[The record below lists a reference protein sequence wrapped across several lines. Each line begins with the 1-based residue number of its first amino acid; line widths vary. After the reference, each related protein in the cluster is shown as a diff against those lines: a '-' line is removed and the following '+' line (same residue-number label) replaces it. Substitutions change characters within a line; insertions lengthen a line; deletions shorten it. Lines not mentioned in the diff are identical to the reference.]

1 MSQTQTEK
9 IRNIAFIAH
18 GGSGKTSLAEAALF
32 NTGAVNRMGKVEEGN
47 TVMDFLPEEISR
59 QISASS
65 ATAAVEWKG
74 NQINIVDTPG
84 YQDFIADSLFA
95 LRVCDSVVAVV
106 SAVSGVQV
114 NTERLWKE
122 AKSQKLA
129 AVVFINKMDRE
140 RADFDKSISD
150 VEKIL
155 KARPVLLQIP
165 IGAEADFRGVVDL
178 ISMKACIYEMD
189 GSGKFREEEIP
200 GDILNVADDYR
211 EKLVEFAAE
220 GDDALVEKYLDTGE
234 LTEEEVFHGLRA
246 GVTAGDI
253 VPVFC
258 GSATLNIGVKKLLD
272 AIVALM
278 PSPEDMGV
286 VAGTDEKGEKTER
299 RLSAEEPFAA
309 FVYKTIADPYAG
321 KVTLFKILSGTL
333 KADSG
338 FYNATRENKERF
350 GSLFLLQGKKQL
362 NVDQVVAGQL
372 AAVAKLKETR
382 TGDTLT
388 ADGKPF
394 VMSSVQLP
402 EPALS
407 YAISPKSKGD
417 EEKVSQSLARLM
429 EEDPSIRVQRDKA
442 TRENIISGM
451 GQQHIEV
458 TVERLKLK
466 FGVEVEMKVPKVAY
480 KETIKSKTSL
490 QSRYK
495 KQTGGRGQ
503 FGDVWIELEPLPR
516 GQDFEFVNK
525 IVGGVIPRQYIPAV
539 EKGVREAMAEGVL
552 AGYPVTDVRITLYDG
567 SYHSVDSSEMAFK
580 IAASMGFKKG
590 FMDANPVLLEPI
602 VNLEVTVSDDFMGSV
617 IGDLNSRRGKVMGM
631 DPQGNV
637 QIVKAQV
644 PMAEILSY
652 APDLRSMT
660 EGRAFFTV
668 SFSHYEEVPAHLAD
682 KVVEEAKQRKEKE

>member
-1 MSQTQTEK
+1 MNQIQTEK
-9 IRNIAFIAH
+9 IRNIALIAH
-18 GGSGKTSLAEAALF
+18 GSAGKTSLAEASLF
-32 NTGAVNRMGKVEEGN
+32 SAGAVNRLGKVEEGN

-65 ATAAVEWKG
+65 ATATLEWKG
-74 NQINIVDTPG
+74 SQINIVDTPG

-95 LRVCDSVVAVV
+95 LRVCDGAVAVI

-122 AKSQKLA
+122 AREQGLA
-129 AVVFINKMDRE
+129 AAVFINKMDRE
-140 RADFDKSISD
+140 RADFNKAISD
-150 VEKIL
+150 VENKL
-155 KARPVLLQIP
+155 KARAVLLQIP
-165 IGAEADFRGVVDL
+165 IGAEADFKGVVDL
-178 ISMKACIYEMD
+178 ISMKACIYDMD
-189 GSGKFREEEIP
+189 GSGKFKEEEIP
-200 GDILNVADDYR
+200 ADIKEKAEEYR

-234 LTEEEVFHGLRA
+234 LTEEEVFRGLKA
-246 GVTAGDI
+246 GVIAGDI
-253 VPVFC
+253 APVFC

-272 AIVALM
+272 AVVALM
-278 PSPEDMGV
+278 PSPEDMGSV
-286 VAGTDEKGEKTER
+286 TGTDGKGEKTELK
-299 RLSAEEPFAA
+299 LSTDGPFAA

-321 KVTLFKILSGTL
+321 KLTLFKILSGTL
-333 KADSG
+333 KSDSG
-338 FYNATRENKERF
+338 FYNATRDNKERF
-350 GSLFLLQGKKQL
+350 GNLFLLQGKKQI
-362 NVDQVVAGQL
+362 NVEQAVAGQL

-388 ADGKPF
+388 AEGKSFLLP
-394 VMSSVQLP
+394 SVELP

-407 YAISPKSKGD
+407 YAIQPKSKGD
-417 EEKVSQSLARLM
+417 EEKVSQSLSRLL
-429 EEDPSIRVQRDKA
+429 EEDPSIRVKRDEA

-480 KETIKSKTSL
+480 KETIKNKTSL

-503 FGDVWIELEPLPR
+503 FGDVWIEMEPLPR
-516 GQDFEFVNK
+516 GQEFEFVDK
-525 IVGGVIPRQYIPAV
+525 IVGGVVPRQYIPAV

-552 AGYPVTDVRITLYDG
+552 AGYPVTDVRVTLYDG

-590 FMDANPVLLEPI
+590 FLEANPVLLEPI
-602 VNLEVTVSDDFMGSV
+602 VNLEVTVPDDFMGSV

-631 DPQGNV
+631 DPQSGV

-644 PMAEILSY
+644 AMAEILTY

-660 EGRAFFTV
+660 EGRASFTL
-668 SFSHYEEVPAHLAD
+668 SFSHYEEVPAHLAE
-682 KVVEEAKQRKEKE
+682 KVIEEAKQRKEKD

>member
-1 MSQTQTEK
+1 MNQIQTDQ
-9 IRNIAFIAH
+9 IRNIALLAH
-18 GGSGKTSLAEAALF
+18 GSAGKTSLAEAALF
-32 NTGAVNRMGKVEEGN
+32 NAGAVNRLGKVEEGN

-65 ATAAVEWKG
+65 ATASFEWKG
-74 NQINIVDTPG
+74 SQINIVDTPG
-84 YQDFIADSLFA
+84 YQDFIADALFA
-95 LRVCDSVVAVV
+95 LRVCDGAVAVV

-122 AKSQKLA
+122 ARDQGLA
-129 AVVFINKMDRE
+129 AAVFINKMDRE
-140 RADFDKSISD
+140 RADLNKAIGE
-150 VEKIL
+150 VESVL
-155 KARPVLLQIP
+155 KTRPVLLEIP
-165 IGAEADFRGVVDL
+165 IGAEAGFKGLVDL

-200 GDILNVADDYR
+200 GDLSDMAEEYR

-220 GDDALVEKYLDTGE
+220 GDDALVEKYLETGE
-234 LTEEEVFHGLRA
+234 LTQDEVFRGLRA
-246 GVTAGDI
+246 GVIAGDI

-272 AIVALM
+272 AVVALM
-278 PSPEDMGV
+278 PSPKDRGAIEGV
-286 VAGTDEKGEKTER
+286 DEGKREP
-299 RLSAEEPFAA
+299 LPEEPFAA

-321 KVTLFKILSGTL
+321 KLTLMKILSGTL
-333 KADSG
+333 KSDTG
-338 FYNATRENKERF
+338 FYNATRETKERF
-350 GSLFLLQGKKQL
+350 GNLFLLQGKKQV
-362 NVDQVVAGQL
+362 NVPQAVAGQL

-388 ADGKPF
+388 AEGKPF
-394 VMSSVQLP
+394 HMASVQLP

-417 EEKVSQSLARLM
+417 EEKVSQSIARLM
-429 EEDPSIRVQRDKA
+429 DEDPSIRVRRDEA
-442 TRENIISGM
+442 TRENILSGM

-466 FGVEVEMKVPKVAY
+466 FGVEVEMKIPKVAY
-480 KETIKSKTSL
+480 KETIKGKASL

-503 FGDVWIELEPLPR
+503 FGDVWIELEPMPR
-516 GQDFEFVNK
+516 GQNFEFVDK
-525 IVGGVIPRQYIPAV
+525 IVGGVVPRQYIPAV
-539 EKGVREAMAEGVL
+539 EKGVREAMVEGVL
-552 AGYPVTDVRITLYDG
+552 AGYPVIDVRVTLFDG

-590 FMDANPVLLEPI
+590 FLEANPVLLEPI
-602 VNLEVTVSDDFMGSV
+602 VNLEVTVPDDFMGSV
-617 IGDLNSRRGKVMGM
+617 IGDLNSRRGKVLGM
-631 DPQGNV
+631 DPQDEI

-644 PMAEILSY
+644 PIAEILTY

-660 EGRAFFTV
+660 EGRAYFTLT
-668 SFSHYEEVPAHLAD
+668 FSHYEEVPAHLAD
-682 KVVEEAKQRKEKE
+682 KVIEEARQKKEKE

>member
-1 MSQTQTEK
+1 MNQTQTDK

-18 GGSGKTSLAEAALF
+18 GSAGKTSLAEAALF
-32 NTGAVNRMGKVEEGN
+32 NAGAVNRLGKVEEGN

-65 ATAAVEWKG
+65 ATATVEWKG
-74 NQINIVDTPG
+74 SQINIVDTPG
-84 YQDFIADSLFA
+84 YQDFIVDSLFA
-95 LRVCDSVVAVV
+95 LRVCDGVVAVV

-122 AKSQKLA
+122 ARAQKLA
-129 AVVFINKMDRE
+129 SAVFINKMDRE
-140 RADFDKSISD
+140 RADFNKSISD

-155 KARPVLLQIP
+155 KARPVLFQIP
-165 IGAEADFRGVVDL
+165 IGAEAEFKGVVDL

-189 GSGKFREEEIP
+189 GSGKFKEEEIP
-200 GDILNVADDYR
+200 GEIMDMANDYR

-234 LTEEEVFHGLRA
+234 LTEEEVFQGLRA
-246 GVTAGDI
+246 GVIAGDI

-258 GSATLNIGVKKLLD
+258 GSATLNIGVKKLFD

-278 PSPEDMGV
+278 PSPGDMGV
-286 VAGTDEKGEKTER
+286 VTGTDGKGETAER
-299 RLSAEEPFAA
+299 RLSTEEPFAA

-333 KADSG
+333 KADTG

-350 GSLFLLQGKKQL
+350 GNLFLLQGKKQL

-388 ADGKPF
+388 ADGNVF
-394 VMSSVQLP
+394 RMASVKLP

-417 EEKVSQSLARLM
+417 EEKVSQSLARLI
-429 EEDPSIRVQRDKA
+429 EEDPSIRVQRDEA

-516 GQDFEFVNK
+516 GKDFEFVDK

-552 AGYPVTDVRITLYDG
+552 AGYPVTDIRVTLYDG

-602 VNLEVTVSDDFMGSV
+602 VNLEVTIPDDFMGSV

-631 DPQGNV
+631 DPQGDV
-637 QIVKAQV
+637 QVVKAQV

-660 EGRAFFTV
+660 EGRAVFTL
-668 SFSHYEEVPAHLAD
+668 SFSHYEEVPAHLAG
-682 KVVEEAKQRKEKE
+682 KVVEEAKKKKEKE